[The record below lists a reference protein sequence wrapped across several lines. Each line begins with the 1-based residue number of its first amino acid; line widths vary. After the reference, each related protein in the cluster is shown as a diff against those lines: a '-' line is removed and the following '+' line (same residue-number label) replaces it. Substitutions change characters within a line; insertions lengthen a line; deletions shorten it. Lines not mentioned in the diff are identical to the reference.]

1 MINAVAIAY
10 PRTRGFIGSSP
21 EVHEK
26 IDPEHAA
33 GVVAFFTVTEGSF
46 TYLTQPLDLEKLGE
60 VKGADEWEM
69 TTNGCLKLT
78 VTLAADGARTVFILP
93 K

>member
-1 MINAVAIAY
+1 MSPAVADAY

-26 IDPEHAA
+26 IFPSIST
-33 GVVAFFTVTEGSF
+33 GVVVFFTVTEGTF
-46 TYLTQPLDLEKLGE
+46 TYLTQPLELSKLGE
-60 VKGADEWEM
+60 VKGADYWEM
-69 TTNGCLKLT
+69 TPDGRLKLT
-78 VTLAADGARTVFILP
+78 VSLGRDGARTVFILP